1 MKILNNPLGTWA
13 MWVIVLLGIFV
24 VFMKSFF
31 LKGLE
36 TDESG
41 ISLVIILFFVIGL
54 VTSFLD
60 AKKLTIDE
68 QHLNLLE
75 TEGVDSISSLQ
86 GRIPSLIKRIQ
97 AAHSKNHTVE
107 VGTVIDSFDT
117 YHGSSIRT
125 LSVISTILVT
135 FGLIGT
141 MIGLI
146 SSIAGL
152 NELVNSIGASQSDLM
167 RGMQSTINGMGVAF
181 YTTFFGAFFGGVTLR
196 MLSSSL
202 LSSLSK
208 ISAGLQNYIALELYP
223 VTLPDHVAL
232 LKTEVQQL
240 AASWKEMSAT
250 IKASTNSVNENLS
263 VFNLSL
269 KSADLSVQQFT
280 QRILQGNLEVTE
292 SNLEKKKE
300 RQAKKEPEGESP

>member
-1 MKILNNPLGTWA
+1 MKNINNPLTIWA
-13 MWVIVLLGIFV
+13 MWVIVLLGIFL

-31 LKGLE
+31 IKGLE

-41 ISLVIILFFVIGL
+41 ISLVIILFFFIGIIA
-54 VTSFLD
+54 SYID
-60 AKKLTIDE
+60 ARKLYEDE
-68 QHLNLLE
+68 KHLILLE
-75 TEGVDSISSLQ
+75 SEGIQSISSIS
-86 GRIPSLIKRIQ
+86 GRIPDLIKRIR

-146 SSIAGL
+146 SSISGL
-152 NELVNSIGASQSDLM
+152 NDLVNSIGASQTDLM
-167 RGMQSTINGMGVAF
+167 KGMQTTINGMGVAF
-181 YTTFFGAFFGGVTLR
+181 YTTFFGAFFGGILLR

-223 VTLPDHVAL
+223 ATLPDHVAL
-232 LKTEVQQL
+232 LKTEVEQL
-240 AASWKEMSAT
+240 SKTWKEMSEL
-250 IKASTNSVNENLS
+250 IKASTITVNENLS

-269 KSADLSVQQFT
+269 KSADIQVQQFT
-280 QRILQGNLEVTE
+280 QRVLQGNIDVMKTGLEQQ
-292 SNLEKKKE
+292 SEKKSKSK
-300 RQAKKEPEGESP
+300 QEGENS